1 VSSLRC
7 CGSLC
12 PTQLDVCPVNIR
24 LIPYTPLRHV
34 AMSLWCAG
42 AGLMAWWVSLAF
54 VYYQGAAWDPK
65 YDGVI
70 LMGCIAASVAGA
82 HVLGESN
89 LRRRSPLQMLWRVAL
104 VSVLALVSTAV
115 WYGIW
120 HGVVQGLVFRA
131 WADDVADPS
140 LVTLSFR
147 SGAFAMG
154 GLATGTATAL
164 SRKLS
169 GFVEQIG
176 AGLTAGLCAG
186 AAWYLLSSTVLGT
199 DLYLSGAVM
208 GLVWGGVFGLLS
220 WGIPDE
226 LYAGWLRVLTPNRYG
241 LRIPVDALDGS
252 AKERFVGHFPRGL
265 DLFLGAEDGVQELHV
280 SVYVDGEQRYAAR
293 GLGQQPTQVKR
304 LLESIELSYDA
315 TRPAPLETELRS
327 GDRIRIGNGAQQ
339 AELEFILL
347 PKEER

>member
-1 VSSLRC
+1 M
-7 CGSLC
+7 
-12 PTQLDVCPVNIR
+12 NIR
-24 LIPYTPLRHV
+24 LIPYTPLRHL

-54 VYYQGAAWDPK
+54 VYYQGATWDPK

-70 LMGCIAASVAGA
+70 LMSAISASVAGA

-104 VSVLALVSTAV
+104 AVVLALVFTGV

-120 HGVVQGLVFRA
+120 HGVLQGLLFSA
-131 WADDVADPS
+131 WEEDVGDSS

-147 SGAFAMG
+147 IGAFAMG
-154 GLATGTATAL
+154 GLATGTSTL
-164 SRKLS
+164 LVRKFR
-169 GFVEQIG
+169 GFVDHMG
-176 AGLTAGLCAG
+176 AGLTSGLCAG

-199 DLYLSGAVM
+199 DLYLSGAAM
-208 GLVWGGVFGLLS
+208 GVVWGGVFGLLA
-220 WGIPDE
+220 WGVPDE
-226 LYAGWLRVLTPNRYG
+226 LYAGWLRVLTPNRYA

-304 LLESIELSYDA
+304 LLESVDLSYDPSRA
-315 TRPAPLETELRS
+315 APLETELRS
-327 GDRIRIGNGAQQ
+327 GDRIRIGNGQQQ
-339 AELEFILL
+339 AEVEFILL